1 MQSFKAF
8 LKSVLPEAAVR
19 RIRRMRSERHYRSYA
34 TLTPEGIFAHIY
46 REGLWGGGAGDLRS
60 GTGSLPEQSRAY
72 EEFVVALAS
81 GRGMLSI
88 LDIGCGDFQVSRR
101 ILDRLGPEIDYVG
114 LDLVPELIARN
125 TQRHGTERVRFQLAR
140 ADQPYPCADLILI
153 RQVLQHNDNRTIA
166 EILARARQAGG
177 LLLVAEHVPLSP
189 MRPNMDIRTGHETRI
204 ELGSG
209 VFVELPPFGLPVT
222 QTAMIPMEPGTAL
235 RVTVTP
241 GLRHS
246 GDARPAVEAVPH
258 SLS

>member
-8 LKSVLPEAAVR
+8 LKSVLPEAAIR
-19 RIRRMRSERHYRSYA
+19 KIRRMRSERHYRRYA
-34 TLTPEGIFAHIY
+34 KLTPAGIFAHIY

-72 EEFVVALAS
+72 EDVVVALAG
-81 GRGMLSI
+81 GRGVRSI

-125 TQRHGTERVRFQLAR
+125 AQRHGTERVRFHLAH
-140 ADQPYPCADLILI
+140 ADQPYPPADLVLI
-153 RQVLQHNDNRTIA
+153 RQVLQHNDNRTVA
-166 EILARARQAGG
+166 DVLARARQAGG
-177 LLLVAEHVPLSP
+177 VLLVAEHVPLSP
-189 MRPNMDIRTGHETRI
+189 KRANIDIRTGHETRL

-209 VFVELPPFGLPVT
+209 VFIDLPPFGLPVAQST
-222 QTAMIPMEPGTAL
+222 MIPMEPGTAL

-241 GLRHS
+241 GLRPA
-246 GDARPAVEAVPH
+246 GDARPAVEALPQA
-258 SLS
+258 LR